1 MGFPSISV
9 RSMRSKITSNNNS
22 NNNKNSKSKKSSRR
36 SSSDGSS
43 HDRRERSGIPPSSPS
58 KRSSLSS
65 SFSSTSTSLRIRTNS
80 LMSSLGTGILGHDGS
95 VSFVPSPTARNSISN
110 IFSSPASTTTSTTTE
125 NTTKSGAVSMVL
137 RRSCSFLRVSDL
149 EMEDDSVATMSVTS
163 DFSYTNNNN
172 DQQQQQ
178 QQSQQHTHRPVVDPP
193 PGIEIDP
200 KERWIALCTTSNH
213 GGNGKNDLSSKS
225 NDSEHTPI
233 APVAI
238 DKLANFGIVT
248 VLDESMWQPDSKSEK
263 LIKKAGSGSGSSDS
277 EWIKHT
283 FQKGKMPSSSCSIPS
298 SKDILVWSGSFTH
311 GLYGSE
317 VPAIRSVGIVDT
329 SARKLMELLVDS
341 SRVKEYNKISLGRE
355 DIIKFDGNLE
365 TGGPFG
371 KSITK
376 VMKSETKPPLI
387 KPLALTTI
395 LHAKQMPDESGYL
408 IVSRGVH
415 RPDEEVVSSGL
426 KSEIVIGVNLI
437 VDFDDDD
444 HDRCLMINVNHIF
457 SPMVPLYI
465 AKRVATSSAHGFMN
479 DIRAC
484 V

>member
-1 MGFPSISV
+1 MGFPSISIC
-9 RSMRSKITSNNNS
+9 SMRSNITTNYN
-22 NNNKNSKSKKSSRR
+22 NNNKSSKSKKSSRR
-36 SSSDGSS
+36 SSSDGSG
-43 HDRRERSGIPPSSPS
+43 RPPSPS
-58 KRSSLSS
+58 KRSSS
-65 SFSSTSTSLRIRTNS
+65 STSLRIRTNS
-80 LMSSLGTGILGHDGS
+80 LISSLGTGMLGRDGS

-110 IFSSPASTTTSTTTE
+110 IFSSSLASTTKSETTTA
-125 NTTKSGAVSMVL
+125 NGGGHGGAVSMVL

-149 EMEDDSVATMSVTS
+149 EMDDDSVATMSVTS
-163 DFSYTNNNN
+163 DGSYTNNNN
-172 DQQQQQ
+172 DQ
-178 QQSQQHTHRPVVDPP
+178 QQHTHRPVVDPP

-200 KERWIALCTTSNH
+200 KERWIALCTTSDH
-213 GGNGKNDLSSKS
+213 GGNGENDLSGNS

-238 DKLANFGIVT
+238 DKLANFGITT

-263 LIKKAGSGSGSSDS
+263 LIKKACDNGSIDS
-277 EWIKHT
+277 KWIQQT
-283 FQKGKMPSSSCSIPS
+283 FQKGKISSSSCSIPS

-329 SARKLMELLVDS
+329 SARKLMDLLVDS
-341 SRVKEYNKISLGRE
+341 GRVKEYNKISLGRE

-371 KSITK
+371 KAITK
-376 VMKSETKPPLI
+376 VMRSETKPPFI
-387 KPLALTTI
+387 KPLALTSI

-465 AKRVATSSAHGFMN
+465 AKRVATSTAHGFIN

>member
-1 MGFPSISV
+1 MKFPSISV
-9 RSMRSKITSNNNS
+9 RSMRSKITTNNN
-22 NNNKNSKSKKSSRR
+22 NNNKSSKSKKSSRR

-43 HDRRERSGIPPSSPS
+43 HDRGGGGIPPSPS
-58 KRSSLSS
+58 KRSSSS
-65 SFSSTSTSLRIRTNS
+65 ASLRIRTNS

-110 IFSSPASTTTSTTTE
+110 IFSSSPASKTKSETTTA
-125 NTTKSGAVSMVL
+125 NGGGHGGAVSMVL

-149 EMEDDSVATMSVTS
+149 EMDDDSVATMSVTS
-163 DFSYTNNNN
+163 DVSYTNNNN
-172 DQQQQQ
+172 DQ
-178 QQSQQHTHRPVVDPP
+178 QQHTHRPVVDPP

-200 KERWIALCTTSNH
+200 KERWIALCTTSDH
-213 GGNGKNDLSSKS
+213 GGNGENDISSKS

-238 DKLANFGIVT
+238 DKLANFGITT

-263 LIKKAGSGSGSSDS
+263 LIKKAGGNGSSDS
-277 EWIKHT
+277 EWIKQT
-283 FQKGKMPSSSCSIPS
+283 FQNGKISSSSCSIPS

-329 SARKLMELLVDS
+329 SARKLMDLLVDS

-355 DIIKFDGNLE
+355 DIINFDGNLE

-371 KSITK
+371 KAITK
-376 VMKSETKPPLI
+376 VMRSETKPPLL
-387 KPLALTTI
+387 KPLALTSI

-444 HDRCLMINVNHIF
+444 HDRCLIINVNHIF

-465 AKRVATSSAHGFMN
+465 AKRVATSSAHGFIN